1 MNTLELRN
9 IITDRLSHID
19 DVSFLKALKT
29 IVDTKVHDDT
39 YHLSNIQKKR
49 IDLGRTQFN
58 KRKTISHNGINKEI
72 EKWLDTK

>member
-1 MNTLELRN
+1 MSTLELRN

-39 YHLSNIQKKR
+39 YHLSEIQRKR
-49 IDLGRTQFN
+49 IDLGRTQL
-58 KRKTISHNGINKEI
+58 KKGKTISHSVMNKEI